1 MPASRSSIH
10 GSFLSR
16 ASAQAGMRAL
26 RQGLAGMTRLEELSL
41 DGVPV
46 QRFEQLA
53 ELLGVLPSLR
63 RLKLSDVS
71 LDEATERVEAERA
84 ALVED
89 LRELFAQVEIV

>member
-1 MPASRSSIH
+1 
-10 GSFLSR
+10 
-16 ASAQAGMRAL
+16 MRAL